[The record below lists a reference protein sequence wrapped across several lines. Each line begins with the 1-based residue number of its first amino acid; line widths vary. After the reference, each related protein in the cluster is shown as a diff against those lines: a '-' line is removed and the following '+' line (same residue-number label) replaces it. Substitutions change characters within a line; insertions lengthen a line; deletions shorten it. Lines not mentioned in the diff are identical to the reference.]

1 MIEKILHGV
10 NVGACCTQLVTQAVE
25 IGSSGGVVTLTG
37 AVLSG
42 FAIFKGAP
50 KEQQALAEAS
60 LDALLGHLTY
70 AGLHPNIEKQIV
82 LMLDSHLPGAAD
94 LASANMEP
102 GSVAALMR
110 ERVLNETHVPEF
122 RDAAVL
128 DAYED
133 LLKVTLEPILAPRT
147 QSDANQAE
155 LLKRSAGHDQKLDAM
170 MALVSQNNAATP
182 LIEAGIT
189 EKAIIGLAQKIAAE
203 TDNVGQAWA
212 ELQNAM
218 EMAVRVQADGRVTSN
233 QGGFV
238 DEVLHRV
245 AELSAEGEYGS
256 AGDEIDAALSRE
268 EEESQARRM
277 KLLARGVEVALLD
290 RDTVRAAAL
299 VVWMADLDAGGAAEF
314 QALRGLQ
321 DFYYERG
328 RDKGINLDLELS
340 IDLAALV
347 KSRARTSDERSVA
360 FDDLGTALQT
370 IGERESRPDR
380 LEAAVRAFEV
390 ALEERTRERAPLKWA
405 ATQNNLGNA
414 LQILGTRESGT
425 TRLEAAISSF
435 EAALMEW
442 TREKV
447 PLEWAT
453 TQNNLGN
460 ALQVLGMREN
470 STAQLE
476 AAVKAYENTLEEWT
490 RESVPLK
497 WAATQN
503 NLGNT
508 LSILGRQEND
518 TERLEKAVLCYE
530 AAFAER
536 TQEKVPLDWAMTQN
550 NLGNVLKNLG
560 ERESG
565 TARLEAAVKAFEA
578 ALEERT
584 REKVPL
590 DWAGTQSNLANVE
603 MAFFDKTHDVAH
615 LDQAEWYAK
624 AAREVFVEAQAS
636 QYLAMIDQ
644 ISAMIKERRDGV

>member
-218 EMAVRVQADGRVTSN
+218 EMAVRVQADGRVSSN
-233 QGGFV
+233 HGDFV
-238 DEVLHRV
+238 DEVLKRV
-245 AELSAEGEYGS
+245 AALSAEGEYAS
-256 AGDEIDAALSRE
+256 AGEEIDAALSRE
-268 EEESQARRM
+268 EQESKARRV
-277 KLLARGVEVALLD
+277 KLLERGVEVALLD
-290 RDTVRAAAL
+290 RDTQRAAELL
-299 VVWMADLDAGGAAEF
+299 VRRANLEAGGTAGF
-314 QALRGLQ
+314 GDLRTLQ
-321 DFYYERG
+321 NFYFERG
-328 RDKGINLDLELS
+328 RDKGINLDLELA
-340 IDLAALV
+340 IDLAELIKA
-347 KSRARTSDERSVA
+347 RADSTDE
-360 FDDLGTALQT
+360 LGTASNDLGLALG
-370 IGERESRPDR
+370 ILGERESGTVRLKAAVKAYEAAMEEWAKDTLPFEWAMTQNNLGLALQSLGERESGTAR
-380 LEAAVRAFEV
+380 LEEAVEAYGAALQEW
-390 ALEERTRERAPLKWA
+390 TRDKVPIEWA

-414 LQILGTRESGT
+414 LYALGERESGT
-425 TRLEAAISSF
+425 ARLEEAVEAF
-435 EAALMEW
+435 EAALEEW
-442 TREKV
+442 TRDDA
-447 PLEWAT
+447 PLQWAT

-460 ALQVLGMREN
+460 ALAALG
-470 STAQLE
+470 Q
-476 AAVKAYENTLEEWT
+476 
-490 RESVPLK
+490 
-497 WAATQN
+497 
-503 NLGNT
+503 
-508 LSILGRQEND
+508 
-518 TERLEKAVLCYE
+518 
-530 AAFAER
+530 
-536 TQEKVPLDWAMTQN
+536 
-550 NLGNVLKNLG
+550 
-560 ERESG
+560 RESG
-565 TARLEAAVKAFEA
+565 TARLEAAAEA
-578 ALEERT
+578 YRAAREEQT
-584 REKVPL
+584 RERVPL
-590 DWAGTQSNLANVE
+590 DWAKTQNNLASLE
-603 MAFFDKTHDVAH
+603 IAFFGKTGAANHLNRAEAH
-615 LDQAEWYAK
+615 VS
-624 AAREVFVEAQAS
+624 AAREVFLENGAEHHVGITDEVIAAIQV
-636 QYLAMIDQ
+636 
-644 ISAMIKERRDGV
+644 RRSGA

>member
-1 MIEKILHGV
+1 MFEKILHGG
-10 NVGACCTQLVTQAVE
+10 NFAACFGAIATTAADLGIC
-25 IGSSGGVVTLTG
+25 GGTATG
-37 AVLSG
+37 ISAVLSAH
-42 FAIFKGAP
+42 AIIKKDKTLDPLA
-50 KEQQALAEAS
+50 QQ
-60 LDALLGHLTY
+60 
-70 AGLHPNIEKQIV
+70 
-82 LMLDSHLPGAAD
+82 MGAAFEAAVKASPLPSD
-94 LASANMEP
+94 TKKLIPQLMRKFPVTEEDIAKGILEPAQVAAIVRARIESARGKEDPALTGEALVRAYEAILTQMLTPVLAAPVGMEP
-102 GSVAALMR
+102 MQWAIQR
-110 ERVLNETHVPEF
+110 Q
-122 RDAAVL
+122 
-128 DAYED
+128 
-133 LLKVTLEPILAPRT
+133 LLAQTAITGAT
-147 QSDANQAE
+147 
-155 LLKRSAGHDQKLDAM
+155 KRMFEEG
-170 MALVSQNNAATP
+170 V
-182 LIEAGIT
+182 T

-203 TDNVGQAWA
+203 TENVGQAWV